1 MEKEI
6 ILLAYPG
13 MCGVNMEHEI
23 RLKVENFKAAKKFLV
38 RSKAK
43 YINATKQI
51 DKYYGNVDLYTKKKS
66 FLIRIRS
73 EKDVHFLTYKAST
86 GRMGRYEEYETNI
99 KDPKTIETILLKSKF
114 NNIINVTKSRTTY
127 KLGNCKINLDTVKG
141 LGNFIEIEIIS
152 DSQKHKELA
161 RIVKEMNLNKAKI
174 VRQGYVSIMLA
185 CSKSTYAKYING

>member
-1 MEKEI
+1 
-6 ILLAYPG
+6 

-23 RLKVENFKAAKKFLV
+23 RLKVEDFKAAKKFLI

-51 DKYYGNVDLYTKKKS
+51 DRYYGNADLYTKKKS

-99 KDPKTIETILLKSKF
+99 EDPKTIETILLKSKF

-152 DSQKHKELA
+152 DSKKHKELT

-185 CSKSTYAKYING
+185 RSKSRYAKYING